1 MNFKANA
8 KDISRFDFSAL
19 YTKLSHFDLVYW
31 MISLNSHFR
40 VIIKN
45 TLISLEIELF
55 GVINL
60 NIHFFTKNSLEKA
73 VQHLIKCCH
82 FEVGNVTGISID
94 LAPFCAFCANIYI
107 SKHELDF
114 MDKLIKEDIECYWF
128 LKSNNWKVQI
138 IPFKSIV

>member
-1 MNFKANA
+1 
-8 KDISRFDFSAL
+8 
-19 YTKLSHFDLVYW
+19 

-60 NIHFFTKNSLEKA
+60 HIHFFTKNSLERA

-82 FEVGNVTGISID
+82 FEVGNLTLLQTTSISINP
-94 LAPFCAFCANIYI
+94 APFCANLYL
-107 SKHELDF
+107 SKHECDF
-114 MDKLIKEDIECYWF
+114 MDKSIKEDNECF
-128 LKSNNWKVQI
+128 RVTML
-138 IPFKSIV
+138 

>member
-1 MNFKANA
+1 
-8 KDISRFDFSAL
+8 
-19 YTKLSHFDLVYW
+19 

-45 TLISLEIELF
+45 TLISLEIELY

-60 NIHFFTKNSLEKA
+60 NIHFFTNNSLEKA

-82 FEVGNVTGISID
+82 FEVGNVTALQTIGISID
-94 LAPFCAFCANIYI
+94 LAPFCAFCANLYL

-114 MDKLIKEDIECYWF
+114 MDKLIKEDIECY
-128 LKSNNWKVQI
+128 
-138 IPFKSIV
+138 